1 MAGNVKT
8 PIEVFVS
15 LAGEKA
21 AAVRVAI
28 AALIGV
34 K

>member
-8 PIEVFVS
+8 PMEVFVS
-15 LAGEKA
+15 LAGDKA
-21 AAVRVAI
+21 AAVRVAV
-28 AALIGV
+28 AALIGF